1 MFRQKHVQ
9 ITEHSEKNR
18 YEKEENRQRSLSAKV
33 SQRLKKEQ
41 GFNFY
46 LLYFLCFYGAI
57 IYIDS
62 IIFMYVCLHE
72 QDLNR

>member
-41 GFNFY
+41 GFNFIFFVFY
-46 LLYFLCFYGAI
+46 AFMVLLFILT
-57 IYIDS
+57 
-62 IIFMYVCLHE
+62 
-72 QDLNR
+72 Q